1 MSDALDR
8 LDAFYNAG
16 DFDPGDNPGGMAAG
30 GHREN
35 YVPSLRDHA
44 AVSRETVAAAK
55 EVAQLA
61 DDLRAATVTGGGL
74 VLASP
79 TDTAAGSLASKVKA
93 EGLELTIENVGGNER
108 LVLTAQPNVGAVL
121 YLAQTCNAF

>member
-8 LDAFYNAG
+8 LDTFYNGG
-16 DFDPGDNPGGMAAG
+16 DFDPDSNPGGMAAG

-79 TDTAAGSLASKVKA
+79 TDTAAGSLASKIKA
-93 EGLELTIENVGGNER
+93 EGLDVTIENAGGNER
-108 LVLTAQPNVGAVL
+108 LVLTAQPVGAVL